1 MEPLNASDSKESV
14 RYTEIKAISFVL
26 PMADNGDLKRSF
38 EIIQKQNIGLT
49 VKKWCVAKHGEERVQ
64 NVAFRNIEN
73 VEIVVYVPAE
83 DVEQLMRNAY
93 KIKCFGHCQS
103 TFSPQLC
110 HRNFGLE
117 AVELEAFE
125 QQPLRRVVY
134 LARFS

>member
-1 MEPLNASDSKESV
+1 MEPLNASDSEETV

-64 NVAFRNIEN
+64 NVAFRDIEN

-93 KIKCFGHCQS
+93 KIKFLFW
-103 TFSPQLC
+103 TLPVDL
-110 HRNFGLE
+110 
-117 AVELEAFE
+117 
-125 QQPLRRVVY
+125 QPAIVPSKFWIRSRQVGSV
-134 LARFS
+134 